1 LQQQE
6 EVSRRERAADESCRN
21 FAAARLES
29 HAAIA
34 ALKLELDASNAKLQR
49 AQGQL
54 STISGSQGSLQR
66 LEEILDRFKR
76 RGKII
81 SRVVVVSADVALLC
95 HDVDNL
101 CFCLFCDVCTI
112 VPHSG
117 VTRFLQIS
125 CNCAIVA
132 ACFAA
137 WAKCL
142 HQRRFQSLASAA
154 EAVQRQMHSVE
165 SMFNTKMSAITSD
178 RDVMQEQL
186 LVEREKVKCR

>member
-1 LQQQE
+1 M
-6 EVSRRERAADESCRN
+6 
-21 FAAARLES
+21 
-29 HAAIA
+29 
-34 ALKLELDASNAKLQR
+34 
-49 AQGQL
+49 
-54 STISGSQGSLQR
+54 
-66 LEEILDRFKR
+66 
-76 RGKII
+76 
-81 SRVVVVSADVALLC
+81 
-95 HDVDNL
+95 
-101 CFCLFCDVCTI
+101 
-112 VPHSG
+112 
-117 VTRFLQIS
+117 TRFLQIS